1 MRQRCDVSVG
11 LSFKGLESN
20 VFTLL
25 PHVVLLA
32 QIHPNTAVFKFRA
45 EDIAFQATKKYGGV
59 VLSDAESNYQNGS
72 DFLMAAKVR
81 LPYD

>member
-1 MRQRCDVSVG
+1 MFSHP
-11 LSFKGLESN
+11 FAK
-20 VFTLL
+20 
-25 PHVVLLA
+25 
-32 QIHPNTAVFKFRA
+32 IHPTRPAVCKFRA

-59 VLSDAESNYQNGS
+59 VLSDAESDYPNGS